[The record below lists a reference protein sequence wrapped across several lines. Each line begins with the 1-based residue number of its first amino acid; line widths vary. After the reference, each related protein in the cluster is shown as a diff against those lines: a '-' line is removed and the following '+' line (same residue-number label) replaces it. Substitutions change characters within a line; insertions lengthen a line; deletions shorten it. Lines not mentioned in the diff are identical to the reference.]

1 MPKNIPFE
9 GEVWE
14 LHPTF
19 AEAMNVLTH
28 ITTKRLFLN
37 IKQRD
42 TYSG

>member
-1 MPKNIPFE
+1 
-9 GEVWE
+9 
-14 LHPTF
+14 
-19 AEAMNVLTH
+19 MNVLTN